1 MEPAALSP
9 LACAG
14 LLVGSF
20 VIGGACQSAWFAHP
34 LSKRF
39 TRPLDGGCTF
49 RGRRLFGDN
58 KTTRGFVVIV
68 PATALAMAGFGTA
81 AQRLGLAVWPEA
93 LPGLLLLGAVAALGL
108 MLGEL
113 PNSFVKRQLDV
124 EPGAPPKHR
133 LGRVISAVADRLDSV
148 VGALV
153 GVSLVVEL
161 SLKTALF
168 CLLIG
173 PPIHGLFSVLL
184 WVLGVKK
191 RAG

>member
-1 MEPAALSP
+1 MQPAPLSP
-9 LACAG
+9 IACAG

-39 TRPLDGGCTF
+39 TRPLDGGHTL

-68 PATALAMAGFGTA
+68 PATALAMAGLGTL

-93 LPGLLLLGAVAALGL
+93 QPGLFLLGAVAALGL

-124 EPGAPPKHR
+124 EPGSPPKHPV
-133 LGRVISAVADRLDSV
+133 GRVVAAVVDRLDSV

-153 GVSLVVEL
+153 GASLVVEL
-161 SLKTALF
+161 SWETALY

>member
-1 MEPAALSP
+1 MDLSP
-9 LACAG
+9 IACAG

-20 VIGGACQSAWFAHP
+20 VVGGACQSAWFAHP

-39 TRPLDGGCTF
+39 TRPLDGGHTF
-49 RGRRLFGDN
+49 RGRRIFGDN

-68 PATALAMAGFGTA
+68 PATAIAMAGLGTL
-81 AQRLGLAVWPEA
+81 AQRLGLAVWPA
-93 LPGLLLLGAVAALGL
+93 QTLVLFWLGAVAALGL

-124 EPGAPPKHR
+124 EPGSPPKHR
-133 LGRVISAVADRLDSV
+133 VGRVVAAVVDRLDSV

-161 SLKTALF
+161 SWETALL